1 MRTPCE
7 GAFGC
12 GANAQRRRH
21 EPAGRK
27 APGRG
32 FAPLAVGLAT
42 LAIIAQLLAPASH
55 RMVARGAA
63 EIAGELKAA
72 FGDVAVLC
80 IQADDADSS
89 RAPSDRSGHCDDCCP
104 LCQFSAG
111 AHALVLP
118 TLLGAPTRIAAASE
132 TLAPAADFVRL
143 KPVRTAFAQ
152 PRAPPLEV

>member
-1 MRTPCE
+1 MRSQRAAKTKRT
-7 GAFGC
+7 GW
-12 GANAQRRRH
+12 AQSAWTRIR
-21 EPAGRK
+21 
-27 APGRG
+27 
-32 FAPLAVGLAT
+32 APLAVGLAT

-89 RAPSDRSGHCDDCCP
+89 RAPADRSGHCDDGCP
-104 LCQFSAG
+104 LCQFSAA

-132 TLAPAADFVRL
+132 TLAPTPDFVRL

-152 PRAPPLEV
+152 PRAPPLEA

>member
-1 MRTPCE
+1 MRSQRAAKTKRT
-7 GAFGC
+7 GW
-12 GANAQRRRH
+12 AQSAWTRIR
-21 EPAGRK
+21 
-27 APGRG
+27 
-32 FAPLAVGLAT
+32 APLAVGLAT

-55 RMVARGAA
+55 RMVAPGAHRMVAPGAA

-89 RAPSDRSGHCDDCCP
+89 RAPADRSGHCDDCCP
-104 LCQFSAG
+104 LCQLSVG

-132 TLAPAADFVRL
+132 TLAPAPDFVRL

-152 PRAPPLEV
+152 PRAPPFET